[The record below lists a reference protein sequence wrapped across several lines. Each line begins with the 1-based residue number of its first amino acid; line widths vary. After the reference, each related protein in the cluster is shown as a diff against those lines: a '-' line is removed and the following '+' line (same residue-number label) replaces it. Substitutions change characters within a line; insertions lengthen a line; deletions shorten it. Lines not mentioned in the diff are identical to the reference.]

1 MNKVERKEI
10 KRELVFV
17 FIESYR
23 YVVEW
28 YRLLFVESY
37 HVELRFELL
46 RGIILNSRQ
55 SSGVKLYRSYILY
68 SAMTM

>member
-37 HVELRFELL
+37 HVELRFEFREGQFKQAKFGCQAL
-46 RGIILNSRQ
+46 
-55 SSGVKLYRSYILY
+55 
-68 SAMTM
+68 

>member
-1 MNKVERKEI
+1 VNKVERKEI

-46 RGIILNSRQ
+46 RGI
-55 SSGVKLYRSYILY
+55 
-68 SAMTM
+68 